1 MKIQCGKKKRKFI
14 DLNKKLNNVVKRKVN
29 LEIWVIFL
37 ISFLLLGLASAS
49 DYSEQ
54 FREWWKAFIKHFCE
68 KNEWMNMY
76 ESIKT
81 FRKQF
86 IDLLEDLHEVLITF
100 ETILAAAV
108 VFYYS
113 VQDNRRE
120 GIPHRTILAYTYGS
134 WSIPAVFLF
143 TMLGVFVLYFSEIY
157 ELYWITSVLILE
169 ICFFQFL
176 MIFLILLSTSY
187 LYGVC
192 AITNVEIRQYQFLLK
207 NSQQLNSSC
216 YNVNLYRHL
225 EHVIKS
231 DELLTDKMY
240 LIQKLVRVPYFDKQ
254 LVFSYGNVIR
264 SMVCKI
270 KKRSTETYGVCLSYN
285 CMVRLYEFYYENLLN
300 TFEYLKSV
308 EDKETLNRIFMIL
321 YDFLEELTRTYQNM
335 RNFRSKKCKKNYHMT
350 VSAIMNAAMAAGLNN
365 SEAFCNYIFNK
376 IIIEKEDRNLQLS
389 LYFLFQEYLYKIDPA
404 AIKLNHLE
412 NIEQLEKWRPLPKHK
427 KMYESFW
434 MIWTRQISFKKED
447 VYFYFLRW
455 MNTLQ
460 NGDYESI
467 PLSYVLYHIK
477 QKKEKSNAG

>member
-176 MIFLILLSTSY
+176 MIFLIL
-187 LYGVC
+187 
-192 AITNVEIRQYQFLLK
+192 
-207 NSQQLNSSC
+207 
-216 YNVNLYRHL
+216 
-225 EHVIKS
+225 
-231 DELLTDKMY
+231 
-240 LIQKLVRVPYFDKQ
+240 
-254 LVFSYGNVIR
+254 
-264 SMVCKI
+264 
-270 KKRSTETYGVCLSYN
+270 
-285 CMVRLYEFYYENLLN
+285 
-300 TFEYLKSV
+300 
-308 EDKETLNRIFMIL
+308 
-321 YDFLEELTRTYQNM
+321 
-335 RNFRSKKCKKNYHMT
+335 
-350 VSAIMNAAMAAGLNN
+350 
-365 SEAFCNYIFNK
+365 
-376 IIIEKEDRNLQLS
+376 
-389 LYFLFQEYLYKIDPA
+389 
-404 AIKLNHLE
+404 
-412 NIEQLEKWRPLPKHK
+412 
-427 KMYESFW
+427 
-434 MIWTRQISFKKED
+434 
-447 VYFYFLRW
+447 
-455 MNTLQ
+455 
-460 NGDYESI
+460 
-467 PLSYVLYHIK
+467 
-477 QKKEKSNAG
+477 